1 MISGHYRVE
10 LSICG
15 CLRLKLLETKLVEL
29 EAPAVLDK
37 IRYFIMRALRNMRQ
51 WPLLCAASI
60 LTMAVALAT
69 VATFFLVV
77 VNTEQLALRWTKEIQ
92 VIAYLQKAPD
102 QQSLAGLTKKLKDI
116 PEVETVQYVS
126 QADAMKRFK
135 KHLGEDASLLE
146 GVNADLLPASF
157 ELGLQAQYRNQ
168 AGIASV
174 IEQLENYLDVDD
186 LRYGQQWLEKFN
198 KFAQSL
204 RFIGILLGGFLLFA
218 ALFIV
223 SNTIKLT
230 LYARRDELEIMA
242 LVGATMRFIQIPF
255 MLEGAIQ
262 GVLGGVLSLAFL
274 AISFVFILSPSLN
287 SFWLTPTDFNLQ
299 FLSMNQ
305 QIIMVFSGVV
315 LGVLGSLSSLRRFVR
330 F

>member
-1 MISGHYRVE
+1 
-10 LSICG
+10 
-15 CLRLKLLETKLVEL
+15 
-29 EAPAVLDK
+29 
-37 IRYFIMRALRNMRQ
+37 MRALRNMRQ

-92 VIAYLQKAPD
+92 VIAYLQKAPN
-102 QQSLAGLTKKLKDI
+102 QQSIAGLTKNLKNI
-116 PEVETVQYVS
+116 PEVESVKYVS
-126 QADAMKRFK
+126 PSDAMQRFS

-146 GVNADLLPASF
+146 GVSKDLLPASF
-157 ELGLQAQYRNQ
+157 ELGLYAEYRNQ
-168 AGIASV
+168 QGIASV
-174 IEQLENYLDVDD
+174 IEQLENQLQVDD

-198 KFAQSL
+198 KFAQTL
-204 RFIGILLGGFLLFA
+204 RFIGVILGGFLLFA

-242 LVGATMRFIQIPF
+242 LVGATMRFIKIPF

-262 GVLGGVLSLAFL
+262 GLLGGVLSLAFL
-274 AISFVFILSPSLN
+274 AISFVFVLSPSLN
-287 SFWLTPTDFNLQ
+287 SFWLTPTDFDLQ
-299 FLSMNQ
+299 FLTFNQ
-305 QIIMVFSGVV
+305 QIILALSGVV

-330 F
+330 L

>member
-1 MISGHYRVE
+1 MIVS
-10 LSICG
+10 L
-15 CLRLKLLETKLVEL
+15 EL

-77 VNTEQLALRWTKEIQ
+77 ANTEQLALRWTKQIQ
-92 VIAYLQKAPD
+92 VIAYLEKAPN
-102 QQSLAGLTKKLKDI
+102 QKSIAGLTKKLKNI
-116 PEVETVQYVS
+116 PGVESVKYVS
-126 QADAMKRFK
+126 PADAMQRFK
-135 KHLGEDASLLE
+135 KHLGEDGSLLE
-146 GVNADLLPASF
+146 GVSKELLPASF
-157 ELGLQAQYRNQ
+157 ELGLDAEYRNQ
-168 AGIASV
+168 QGIASV
-174 IEQLENYLDVDD
+174 TEQLENQLEVDD
-186 LRYGQQWLEKFN
+186 LRYGQQWLERFN
-198 KFAQSL
+198 KFAQAL
-204 RFIGILLGGFLLFA
+204 RFVGIVLGGFLLLA

-262 GVLGGVLSLAFL
+262 GLLGGLLSLAFL
-274 AISFVFILSPSLN
+274 ALSFVFVLSPSLN
-287 SFWLTPTDFNLQ
+287 SFWLTPTDFDLQ
-299 FLSMNQ
+299 FLSVSQ
-305 QIIMVFSGVV
+305 QIILALSGVV

-330 F
+330 I